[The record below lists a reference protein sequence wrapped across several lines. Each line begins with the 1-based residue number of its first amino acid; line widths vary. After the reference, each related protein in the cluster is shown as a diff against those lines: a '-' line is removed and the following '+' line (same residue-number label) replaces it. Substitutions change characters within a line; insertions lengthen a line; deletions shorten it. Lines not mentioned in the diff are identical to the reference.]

1 MYIIKICGL
10 TSIIYYKVISLSKQQ
25 FLTINYQYTCTR
37 AYYNQN

>member
-25 FLTINYQYTCTR
+25 LPKNIKKYNTVINTT
-37 AYYNQN
+37 A